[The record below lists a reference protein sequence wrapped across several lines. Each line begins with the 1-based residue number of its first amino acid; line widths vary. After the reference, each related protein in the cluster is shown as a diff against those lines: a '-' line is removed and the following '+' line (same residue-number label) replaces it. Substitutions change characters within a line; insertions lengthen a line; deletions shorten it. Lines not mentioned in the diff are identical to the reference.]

1 MNNQNTAIL
10 LPVGVAELVVIPG
23 DQLHERWRQLDAG
36 LGVHNGGPEIRSEV
50 LSWKFE
56 DRYAGSDLTFSEKVP
71 SVTQEIRGDNHVG
84 GVPQDALKGPSLTGS
99 LQHLR
104 SV

>member
-1 MNNQNTAIL
+1 MVGLQRAN

-36 LGVHNGGPEIRSEV
+36 LGVHNGGPETRIED

-56 DRYAGSDLTFSEKVP
+56 DRNAGSELKFSEKLLF
-71 SVTQEIRGDNHVG
+71 II
-84 GVPQDALKGPSLTGS
+84 
-99 LQHLR
+99 
-104 SV
+104 

>member
-36 LGVHNGGPEIRSEV
+36 LGVHNGGPEIRI
-50 LSWKFE
+50 K
-56 DRYAGSDLTFSEKVP
+56 TFLENLKTVMWVQTYNFVEKKYLVSP
-71 SVTQEIRGDNHVG
+71 RKSVETTMSVVYPRMPLRG
-84 GVPQDALKGPSLTGS
+84 PASLAAFST
-99 LQHLR
+99 
-104 SV
+104 

>member
-36 LGVHNGGPEIRSEV
+36 LGVHNGGPEIRIQTCLGKRTAMQV
-50 LSWKFE
+50 H
-56 DRYAGSDLTFSEKVP
+56 T
-71 SVTQEIRGDNHVG
+71 
-84 GVPQDALKGPSLTGS
+84 
-99 LQHLR
+99 
-104 SV
+104 

>member
-36 LGVHNGGPEIRSEV
+36 LGVHNRGPEIGIKD
-50 LSWKFE
+50 LSLKFE
-56 DRYAGSDLTFSEKVP
+56 DRYAGSDLTFSEK
-71 SVTQEIRGDNHVG
+71 ST
-84 GVPQDALKGPSLTGS
+84 
-99 LQHLR
+99 
-104 SV
+104 

>member
-1 MNNQNTAIL
+1 MNNQNTAT

-36 LGVHNGGPEIRSEV
+36 LGVHNGGPGIRIED
-50 LSWKFE
+50 LSQKFE
-56 DRYAGSDLTFSEKVP
+56 DLYVGSDLKFSEKVP
-71 SVTQEIRGDNHVG
+71 SVTKEIRRDNHVS
-84 GVPQDALKGPSLTGS
+84 GVPQDALEGPSLAGS
-99 LQHLR
+99 LQHLK

>member
-1 MNNQNTAIL
+1 MDNWNAAT

-36 LGVHNGGPEIRSEV
+36 LGVHNGGPDIRIKD
-50 LSWKFE
+50 LPWKCE
-56 DRYAGSDLTFSEKVP
+56 DRYAGSVLMKNVP
-71 SVTQEIRGDNHVG
+71 SVTQEIRRDNHVG
-84 GVPQDALKGPSLTGS
+84 GVPQDALEGPSLTGS
-99 LQHLR
+99 LQYLK